1 MFAFSFDKTAEA
13 VAHLLRNEPSKR
25 LNYMRLIKLL
35 YIADRQSIRETARPI
50 TGDRA
55 FAMDRGPVLSQLYD
69 LILDKHARSPD
80 WDQHFRRVNYEI
92 ELIQDPGNDHLSR
105 YEAATLSQV
114 SEECAGLDEWDVG
127 LLTHDFAEWKQNEPP
142 QGSSKPIPPR
152 DIFRAV
158 GREADFAGAMSQGIE
173 EAQLDA
179 LLRQAG
185 R

>member
-1 MFAFSFDKTAEA
+1 MFAFNYEKTVEA
-13 VAHLLRNEPSKR
+13 TAHLLRNEPSR
-25 LNYMRLIKLL
+25 RQNYMRLIKLL

-55 FAMDRGPVLSQLYD
+55 CAMDRGPVLSQLYD

-114 SEECAGLDEWDVG
+114 SEEHAGRDEWDVVH
-127 LLTHDFAEWKQNEPP
+127 LTHKFPEWKQNEPP

-158 GREADFAGAMSQGIE
+158 GREADFEGARSQAIE
-173 EAQLDA
+173 EARLDA
-179 LLRQAG
+179 VLRKAK